1 MSNTVSH
8 KSISQ
13 MSPII
18 YEVVSSGGS
27 VRLEVKGKSMM
38 PFLRSEKDSV
48 LLKKADNIK
57 KYDVVLFKKHTGK
70 IALHRIVH
78 IDDGIYKIVGDNQY
92 RFDTNIKKEDLIA
105 KAVEYHRGK
114 LRIGETEIRTL
125 GMLWY
130 ATYPLR
136 NFLRRGF
143 RWIKRHSFACIRCLK
158 NKFR

>member
-8 KSISQ
+8 KSISHL
-13 MSPII
+13 SPII
-18 YEVVSSGGS
+18 HEIVNSGGS
-27 VRLEVKGKSMM
+27 VRLEVKGSSMM

-78 IDDGIYKIVGDNQY
+78 IDNGVYKIVGDNQY
-92 RFDTNIKKEDLIA
+92 KFDRDITKEDLIA

-114 LRIGETEIRTL
+114 LRIGEAKIRTL
-125 GMLWY
+125 GMLWF

-143 RWIKRHSFACIRCLK
+143 GWIKRHSFACIRYLK